1 MKQVNESLWKQLD
14 VEKAKGCL
22 YTCHV
27 SEESMNYLKEFFRI
41 MELLKKS
48 EVEQTARLLQ

>member
-1 MKQVNESLWKQLD
+1 MKQVNEALWKQLD
-14 VEKAKGCL
+14 VEKAKDCL
-22 YTCHV
+22 CTCHV

>member
-1 MKQVNESLWKQLD
+1 MKQVNKALWDRLD
-14 VEKAKGCL
+14 IEKAKSCL

-27 SEESMNYLKEFFRI
+27 SPDSMNYLKEFFRI

-48 EVEQTARLLQ
+48 EVEQTARLLK